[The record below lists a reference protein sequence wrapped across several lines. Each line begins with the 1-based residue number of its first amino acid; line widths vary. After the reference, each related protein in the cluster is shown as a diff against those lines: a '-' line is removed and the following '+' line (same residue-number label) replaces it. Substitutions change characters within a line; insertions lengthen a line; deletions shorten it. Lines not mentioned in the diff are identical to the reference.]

1 MDNVYLF
8 DIETDSIKATK
19 IHCLSYYAISDGTI
33 TSLTSYPEMIKF
45 LTDPTDTYIG
55 HNICR
60 FDVPVL
66 ERLLGI
72 KILGK
77 LIDTLALSWTL
88 FPKQKLH
95 GLAEWGEV
103 FGVPKPK
110 VSDWENLD
118 ISVYVHRC
126 EEDVKINM
134 RLWRKQHNYLM
145 DLYDNNTKKAYKY
158 CQYLTFKMN
167 CVREQEEIGIRFNLN
182 HCQTVL
188 STLLE
193 DKKFKLE
200 ELKKVMPQAEVKKKK
215 VYHDAVEDE
224 NGNVFQKGDLFF
236 NSIESTDCKV
246 IEKSK
251 VTGHKASN
259 PNSSVQLKNWLYSLG
274 WVPEH
279 IKHVRNKETGE
290 TKKIEQISSKIF
302 PGQICNSIV
311 KLFNKEPKLEV
322 LSGLAL
328 ISHRIGIFE
337 GFLKNQVDGRLYPS
351 CLGLTNTLRL
361 KHSVIV
367 NLPGVDKKYG
377 GDIRNCLIANEGE
390 ELCGSDLSNI
400 EDRTKRHYIYDYD
413 PQYVEEMNIDGYD
426 AHLSIGLLAGLLTQ
440 DDIDFFKN
448 FNKQTDDKDRYDKIK
463 SIRTKA
469 KIVNFSATYKIG
481 KDALS
486 RNSGMK
492 VSEAANLLK
501 IYWTRNKAI
510 LDVEESLSIKEI
522 GDQKWLLNPISGFW
536 YSLRNDKDK
545 FSTLNQSSAVY
556 VFDQYVYFAR
566 TEGIKVALQMHDEI
580 LFNTTDK
587 ETTTKVLNE
596 AIQKVNDKLKLNIQ
610 VGCSVE
616 YGQSYSTVH

>member
-1 MDNVYLF
+1 MSRELVF
-8 DIETDSIKATK
+8 DIETDGIQATK
-19 IHCLSYYAISDGTI
+19 IHCLSYCDLHTGVLLSISSYKEMIELLSDSTI
-33 TSLTSYPEMIKF
+33 TL
-45 LTDPTDTYIG
+45 IG

-60 FDVPVL
+60 YDIPTL

-72 KILGK
+72 KIKAK

-88 FPKQKLH
+88 YPKQKLH
-95 GLAEWGEV
+95 GLAEWGEI
-103 FGVPKPK
+103 FGVPKPV
-110 VSDWENLD
+110 VSDWENLAL
-118 ISVYVHRC
+118 SVYIYRC
-126 EEDVKINM
+126 EQDVKINM
-134 RLWRKQHNYLM
+134 KLLDKIRKYLFN
-145 DLYDNNTKKAYKY
+145 LYDGNLKRIDKY

-188 STLLE
+188 DALVKEKAL
-193 DKKFKLE
+193 KLE

-215 VYHDAVEDE
+215 VYVDAVEDE

-246 IEKSK
+246 IEKSM

-259 PNSSVQLKNWLYSLG
+259 PNSSIQLKNWLYSLG

-311 KLFNKEPKLEV
+311 KLFDKEPKLEV

-337 GFLKNQVDGRLYPS
+337 GFLKNQIDGRLYPS

-377 GDIRNCLIANEGE
+377 SDIRNCLISNEGE

-413 PQYVEEMNIDGYD
+413 PKYVEEMNIDGYD
-426 AHLSIGLLAGLLTQ
+426 AHLEIGLLAGLLTQ

-463 SIRTKA
+463 SIRTKS
-469 KIVNFSATYKIG
+469 KIVNFSATYKVG
-481 KDALS
+481 KDTLA

-522 GDQKWLLNPISGFW
+522 GDQKWLLNPVSGFW

-545 FSTLNQSSAVY
+545 FSTLNQSTAVY

>member
-1 MDNVYLF
+1 MENAFIF
-8 DIETDSIKATK
+8 DIETDSINATK
-19 IHCLSYYAISDGTI
+19 IHCLSYFDLSAGKIV
-33 TSLTSYPEMIKF
+33 SLTSYFEMTAF
-45 LTDPTDTYIG
+45 LLDPTKILIG

-60 FDVPVL
+60 FDIPVL

-72 KILGK
+72 KILCK

-110 VSDWENLD
+110 VTDWENLD

-126 EEDVKINM
+126 EEDTKINT
-134 RLWRKQHNYLM
+134 RLWKKQYAYLLN
-145 DLYDNNTKKAYKY
+145 LYDNNTKRVDKY
-158 CQYLTFKMN
+158 CQYLTYKMN

-188 STLLE
+188 DALVKEKAL
-193 DKKFKLE
+193 KLE

-215 VYHDAVEDE
+215 VYHNAVEDE

-236 NSIESTDCKV
+236 DSVETTDCKV

-279 IKHVRNKETGE
+279 IKHVRNKSTGE
-290 TKKIEQISSKIF
+290 TKQIEQISSKIF

-311 KLFNKEPKLEV
+311 KLFDKEPKLEV

-426 AHLSIGLLAGLLTQ
+426 AHLSI
-440 DDIDFFKN
+440 
-448 FNKQTDDKDRYDKIK
+448 
-463 SIRTKA
+463 
-469 KIVNFSATYKIG
+469 
-481 KDALS
+481 
-486 RNSGMK
+486 
-492 VSEAANLLK
+492 
-501 IYWTRNKAI
+501 AI
-510 LDVEESLSIKEI
+510 LAKLMTEDEAEFYKWYEKE
-522 GDQKWLLNPISGFW
+522 KS
-536 YSLRNDKDK
+536 K
-545 FSTLNQSSAVY
+545 
-556 VFDQYVYFAR
+556 
-566 TEGIKVALQMHDEI
+566 
-580 LFNTTDK
+580 
-587 ETTTKVLNE
+587 
-596 AIQKVNDKLKLNIQ
+596 
-610 VGCSVE
+610 
-616 YGQSYSTVH
+616 

>member
-1 MDNVYLF
+1 MSRELVF
-8 DIETDSIKATK
+8 DIETDGIQATK
-19 IHCLSYYAISDGTI
+19 IHCLSYCDLHTEVLLSITSYEDMIQLLSDPTI
-33 TSLTSYPEMIKF
+33 TL
-45 LTDPTDTYIG
+45 IG

-60 FDVPVL
+60 YDIPTL

-72 KILGK
+72 KIKAK

-88 FPKQKLH
+88 YPQQKLH
-95 GLAEWGEV
+95 GLAEWGEI
-103 FGVPKPK
+103 FGIPKPK
-110 VSDWENLD
+110 VNDWENLD
-118 ISVYVHRC
+118 ISVYIHRC

-134 RLWRKQHNYLM
+134 QLWNKLRNYLFN
-145 DLYDNNTKKAYKY
+145 LYDGNLRRIDKY

-167 CVREQEEIGIRFNLN
+167 CVREQEEIGIKFNVE

-188 STLLE
+188 NTLIE

-215 VYHDAVEDE
+215 VYEDAVEDE

-236 NSIESTDCKV
+236 DSIESTDCKK
-246 IEKSK
+246 IEKTK
-251 VTGHKASN
+251 VTGHKNSN
-259 PNSSVQLKNWLYSLG
+259 PNSSTQLKAWLYSLG

-279 IKHVRNKETGE
+279 IKHVRNKSTGE

-413 PQYVEEMNIDGYD
+413 PQYVEEMNIEGYD
-426 AHLSIGLLAGLLTQ
+426 AHLSIAILAGSMTE
-440 DDIDFFKN
+440 DEAEFYKWYEKEKN
-448 FNKQTDDKDRYDKIK
+448 K
-463 SIRTKA
+463 
-469 KIVNFSATYKIG
+469 
-481 KDALS
+481 
-486 RNSGMK
+486 
-492 VSEAANLLK
+492 
-501 IYWTRNKAI
+501 
-510 LDVEESLSIKEI
+510 
-522 GDQKWLLNPISGFW
+522 
-536 YSLRNDKDK
+536 
-545 FSTLNQSSAVY
+545 
-556 VFDQYVYFAR
+556 
-566 TEGIKVALQMHDEI
+566 
-580 LFNTTDK
+580 
-587 ETTTKVLNE
+587 
-596 AIQKVNDKLKLNIQ
+596 
-610 VGCSVE
+610 
-616 YGQSYSTVH
+616 